1 MAEVYVTLGEAAE
14 LERVKYNTMV
24 KRVLRKQESFVTK
37 TEKSENGGK
46 DVVLVA
52 VSSLS
57 KQARNAWK
65 EREKLKSFT
74 EEFPDKKEDEQKPE
88 VPWYVNTDV
97 DWYIENYKERYYK
110 AVELGNVVR
119 KFLQYDEGDRTKY
132 AEEFAQKYL
141 GKGQRTLY
149 RYTKAY
155 LEASAW
161 ADKLEKEDGAGR
173 EFFKVLCLCRKPK
186 ETGCFPS
193 IKPEVKQVIKN
204 IWFNEDFARNQGTR
218 EMLYEKLTAI
228 ANINKWEKIPS
239 YQTVT
244 RYISYLMEDEGMRN
258 AWFLASRGTREY
270 KNKVMVKGSRD
281 TKGLQVMQ
289 IVMGDEHTFDCW
301 VSYKQPNGK
310 VIAIKPHLAAWVD
323 MRSRV
328 IMGDVMCKDANSDIL
343 KQSLLKMIYSEP
355 GGVPEYLYIDNGK
368 DYTAKT
374 MTGRD
379 RNDRSGMNFD
389 NETMGFYKSIGIK
402 DDHRALP
409 YEPWSKGQ
417 IERFFRT
424 VCNKFTRW
432 MKSYTGTLTGSKTS
446 DKVDKDIK
454 RMLERG
460 ELLTLEEFY
469 EKWHEWLTTV
479 YMHTEHSG
487 LKKMGETYKKPYDC
501 FMNEDRYFKAAPPK
515 SYATMLMMKS
525 ENVLVRNIGITK
537 WGYEYRSDELCDY
550 IGRKVDIK
558 YDPDDMAVLYVFDQ
572 KGKRICEAYCQEL
585 LQIAPKVTQKALEE
599 HLKMQKRQQKRD
611 RERLEEARR
620 PFEELNEQYV
630 GFNET
635 TVLLAVRTLGYT
647 SPVLVRANDLT
658 GFSHFTLDGS
668 WLLDGSRTL
677 ESDTIEN
684 RWAEFY
690 IVIVMDADEEHPI
703 SFDIMRKTVR
713 KWKEVGAKDNYFF
726 KYNLSIR
733 QPHTGNFLEVLYKKH
748 LFYYDYRKLDGM
760 WKLDGS
766 YMLDAEMTPVGTRI
780 GYRYESLYE
789 LHEAGLAVMAYNYA
803 CRMVESAILKA
814 AYSFR
819 MYYFE
824 YLKTDGSWITD
835 GSHVVDAE
843 MSPREMRWSTTFH
856 HQHEEE
862 LLLKQRYR
870 MQPCE
875 EEYSIRKTLERYRM
889 VIDYFDYLK
898 LNGLWKLTGSRLMDA
913 QRTEYTTK
921 QAYSFGVE
929 HTREFRVIW
938 HEEHNLI
945 FLDGTWSLD
954 GSKIIDAWQKTE
966 VL

>member
-635 TVLLAVRTLGYT
+635 TGGIELMIGGKKQEKAAKVITIPTDRRGEMNTLYRDSIIQVLSTKIDNY
-647 SPVLVRANDLT
+647 
-658 GFSHFTLDGS
+658 
-668 WLLDGSRTL
+668 
-677 ESDTIEN
+677 
-684 RWAEFY
+684 
-690 IVIVMDADEEHPI
+690 
-703 SFDIMRKTVR
+703 RKTDILQPSDDMVLEQDKVIMAGDINVTVR
-713 KWKEVGAKDNYFF
+713 NVVQSARGKE
-726 KYNLSIR
+726 
-733 QPHTGNFLEVLYKKH
+733 
-748 LFYYDYRKLDGM
+748 
-760 WKLDGS
+760 
-766 YMLDAEMTPVGTRI
+766 
-780 GYRYESLYE
+780 
-789 LHEAGLAVMAYNYA
+789 
-803 CRMVESAILKA
+803 
-814 AYSFR
+814 
-819 MYYFE
+819 
-824 YLKTDGSWITD
+824 
-835 GSHVVDAE
+835 
-843 MSPREMRWSTTFH
+843 
-856 HQHEEE
+856 
-862 LLLKQRYR
+862 
-870 MQPCE
+870 
-875 EEYSIRKTLERYRM
+875 
-889 VIDYFDYLK
+889 
-898 LNGLWKLTGSRLMDA
+898 
-913 QRTEYTTK
+913 
-921 QAYSFGVE
+921 
-929 HTREFRVIW
+929 
-938 HEEHNLI
+938 
-945 FLDGTWSLD
+945 
-954 GSKIIDAWQKTE
+954 
-966 VL
+966 